1 MSAISMSFEGGD
13 GLPAFVDLDEAAA
26 VFLLL
31 LLADGFFAVL
41 ETAFAFFSFFLFAP
55 NVLRVVVFFL
65 VLGVFLV
72 VVFVDLVGLVV
83 LLPVLTLFLAMNVEQ
98 KRLYAVLNLATRAIH
113 SKNPEFVP

>member
-1 MSAISMSFEGGD
+1 MSFEDGD
-13 GLPAFVDLDEAAA
+13 DLPAFVDLVEAV
-26 VFLLL
+26 VFFLPL
-31 LLADGFFAVL
+31 LLAAGFFAVL
-41 ETAFAFFSFFLFAP
+41 ETAFAFFSFFLFAS
-55 NVLRVVVFFL
+55 NVLRVVAFFL
-65 VLGVFLV
+65 VLSVFLV